1 MARTR
6 YLAGGT
12 NLLDLMKLYAV
23 QPERLVNMVF
33 WFAAMDV
40 VCRVLSV

>member
-1 MARTR
+1 
-6 YLAGGT
+6 
-12 NLLDLMKLYAV
+12 MKLDAM
-23 QPERLVNMVF
+23 QPERLVNMAF